1 MTIRRIDKVS
11 TLVGL
16 TLKAAQEYCEEHGY
30 ESVVVHSDN
39 FTNTAVKDY
48 DPLRVKLSTEK
59 DVIVKAEIG

>member
-16 TLKAAQEYCEEHGY
+16 TLKAAQDYCEEHGY
-30 ESVVVHSDN
+30 ESVVVHDDVY
-39 FTNTAVKDY
+39 THAVIKDY

-59 DVIVKAEIG
+59 GVVVKAEIG